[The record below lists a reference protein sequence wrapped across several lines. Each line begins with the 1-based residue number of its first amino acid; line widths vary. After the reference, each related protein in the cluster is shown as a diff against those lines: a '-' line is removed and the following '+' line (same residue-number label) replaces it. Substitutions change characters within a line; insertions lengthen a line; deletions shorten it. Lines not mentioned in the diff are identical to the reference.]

1 MLTARRNA
9 ISMFIIDKKISVI
22 RVLPAKLSKEEFLLW
37 YNQYYQNPNG
47 QEEQSPAVKASLDLS
62 NDSFKYSL
70 KFNVS
75 RDILSTK

>member
-1 MLTARRNA
+1 M
-9 ISMFIIDKKISVI
+9 V
-22 RVLPAKLSKEEFLLW
+22 
-37 YNQYYQNPNG
+37 NQYYQNPNG

-62 NDSFKYSL
+62 NDNFKYSL

>member
-1 MLTARRNA
+1 M
-9 ISMFIIDKKISVI
+9 
-22 RVLPAKLSKEEFLLW
+22 RVLPAKLSKGNSEFLLW